1 MNVVIRL
8 HSDRRVRVVHR
19 GMLLYKKKIDT
30 AGSDEGGLIKRLAKA
45 RDLRV
50 FMSSFCSCLY
60 KFPLLLDFSILCNL
74 GATLTLRRKYLLPR
88 VAPRSLLIEAR

>member
-30 AGSDEGGLIKRLAKA
+30 AGSDEGGLIKPLDKT
-45 RDLRV
+45 RDLRGLSPLSVPV
-50 FMSSFCSCLY
+50 FY
-60 KFPLLLDFSILCNL
+60 KFPLLLDFSTLCNL

-88 VAPRSLLIEAR
+88 VAPRTLLIEAR